1 MGRIPEETIE
11 AIRNRVDI
19 VDLVGRSVSLRQAGR
34 SFKGL
39 CPFHHEKTPSFH
51 VNPQLGIFHC
61 FGCNAGGNAFAFLM
75 RHDNLTFPEAV
86 RALGRECGIEVPEE
100 HAGAE
105 QGVGRRLREACAV
118 AERFYRA
125 SLQSAE
131 GAAARAYLAGR
142 GFDAEACARFAIG
155 FAPDRWEAL
164 VRALA
169 AARVPVAAALQAG
182 LVGEGQ
188 RGHYDRL
195 RGRVVFP
202 IRDVRGDPVAFG
214 GRALPD
220 AQGRAPDPKY
230 LNTPESPLFSKR
242 EAFYGMPDAL
252 EAIRRAGRAVVVEG
266 YFDRIAL
273 ARAGLEEA
281 LATCGTALTE
291 DHARQLRRRTQEV
304 VLLFDGDAAGQRAV
318 ERSLALLLPEGLR
331 VRAAELPAGDDPDTY
346 LERHGAEALRELV
359 GRAAPALDGVIRRAV
374 ERGCATP
381 WEKADA
387 VAAVVP
393 LLALVPDP
401 VERGETARQLS
412 FAAGVPAAEVEA
424 ALRRARP
431 GRTGSDDP
439 DAISERTRSGP
450 RVESTEARWARS
462 LAGYLVHFPALAG
475 TIDPDELASLVPAPW
490 DRVLPA
496 LADTLAD
503 HAGADVAALAETLGG
518 EAAAALRAVAVEA
531 LPAESPESAGSGMS
545 DTLQRLRQ
553 RRLAEQEREL
563 TRRLRQA
570 TSLAEQETILAE
582 KQRIQE
588 LKRRTQDPRPPRALR
603 A

>member
-374 ERGCATP
+374 ARGCATP